1 MEIYEF
7 TLAERDQHLTQIEE
21 LIKTKRD
28 ILLKKR
34 KKLQET
40 SKQNVF
46 LEGVKKDYQKYHDYI
61 LKQKREQYQS
71 MELLKNYIDDLMVS
85 GELTEKDIENTRM
98 EQEEILNE
106 MNHIKKDLEE
116 LIQN

>member
-7 TLAERDQHLTQIEE
+7 TLAQRDQHLKQIEE
-21 LIKTKRD
+21 LIKSKRD

-40 SKQNVF
+40 AKENVF
-46 LEGVKKDYQKYHDYI
+46 LEGVNKDYQKYHDYI
-61 LKQKREQYQS
+61 LKQKREQYQA
-71 MELLKNYIDDLMVS
+71 MELLKNYINDLIIS
-85 GELTEKDIENTRM
+85 GELTEKDIENTRI

-106 MNHIKKDLEE
+106 MNHIKKDLEQ
-116 LIQN
+116 LIQF

>member
-1 MEIYEF
+1 MEVYEF
-7 TLAERDQHLTQIEE
+7 TLAQRDQHLTQIEK
-21 LIKTKRD
+21 LIETKRN

-34 KKLQET
+34 KKLQHQVKE
-40 SKQNVF
+40 NAF
-46 LEGVKKDYQKYHDYI
+46 LEGVRKDYQRYHDYI
-61 LKQKREQYQS
+61 LKQKREQYQA
-71 MELLKNYIDDLMVS
+71 MDLLKNYIDDLMIS